1 MSRDQY
7 TGGCQCGAV
16 RYQFS
21 DPQQG
26 VVNCHCSQCRRT
38 HGHFGAYTNATD
50 ENFELVEERGLKWFR
65 ASEIASRGFCQ
76 ECGATLF
83 WKGDDS
89 TYIGIAAGTI
99 DDATG
104 LKTTG
109 HIFTADKGHYYEIDD
124 GLPQYEQDT

>member
-1 MSRDQY
+1 MSQDQY

-21 DPQQG
+21 SSRPG

-38 HGHFGAYTNATD
+38 HGHIGAYTNATN
-50 ENFELVEERGLKWFR
+50 ENFELIEERGLKWFR
-65 ASEIASRGFCQ
+65 ASETARRGFCQ

-83 WKGDDS
+83 WKGDEEN
-89 TYIGIAAGTI
+89 YYGVAAGTI

-104 LKTTG
+104 LKTIG

-124 GLPQYEQDT
+124 GLPQYEQDK